1 MNLKNHKEKALIGM
15 IVVLTLS
22 VGIIGLE
29 AGSGKNTPPSN
40 PATILQSSEYGSDRS
55 IYLYIEIDGNVVQGD
70 SYVSSLERENLI
82 PIQSITQ
89 EMVRESGSTTH
100 KLIVITKEI
109 DRSSPL
115 LFKALSNDEPVNK
128 AEFRFYRPSISG
140 IGTEEHYYTITL
152 ESGRIVSMMTY
163 TDTIEPYHF
172 EEISIS
178 FNSITWTDEIN
189 GAMHIDSIRD

>member
-15 IVVLTLS
+15 IAVLTLFL
-22 VGIIGLE
+22 GIIGLE
-29 AGSGKNTPPSN
+29 ANSGKNTPPSN

-70 SYVSSLERENLI
+70 SYVSSLDRENMI
-82 PIQSITQ
+82 PIHSITQ
-89 EMVRESGSTTH
+89 EMVRQTDSSSGASGKIEH

-140 IGTEEHYYTITL
+140 VGTEEHYYTITL

-163 TDTIEPYHF
+163 TDTVEPYHL

-178 FNSITWTDEIN
+178 FQT
-189 GAMHIDSIRD
+189 